1 MGSIDKGQEFTGCA
15 VSPQPLQHRQAAAS
29 RYRRCCTPLPTSS
42 SAVAA
47 FHGELSSLLQASLLA
62 WHSDLSQVGGAGSV
76 ARPPPHHTP
85 IASQP
90 KAAHPA
96 ALNSHRELIPC
107 PGKGECPRGR
117 TAATPLG
124 VCQVL
129 ISLREHRRCRWHWL
143 PP

>member
-1 MGSIDKGQEFTGCA
+1 M
-15 VSPQPLQHRQAAAS
+15 
-29 RYRRCCTPLPTSS
+29 
-42 SAVAA
+42 
-47 FHGELSSLLQASLLA
+47 SSLPQASVLA
-62 WHSDLSQVGGAGSV
+62 RHKDLSKVGGAGSA
-76 ARPPPHHTP
+76 ARLPPHHTP

-90 KAAHPA
+90 KAALA
-96 ALNSHRELIPC
+96 GLNSHRQLIPC

-143 PP
+143 PA